1 MGAAFGKNVNASHTI
16 NKMVN
21 EHLSEQECATRT
33 DMTQRISMTN
43 LDIDMGGGCDIS
55 IVNELDMR
63 TDCRL
68 DNFMQAFTEMKD
80 KVETTQTAASGF
92 GKNVNKPTRENY
104 MRTMQQNIQRCKDEM
119 NGQQTFDVKELAKI
133 RCRHGPNS
141 RLKLGNTASTVG
153 VCIVDAAMELDASMD
168 VTEKLTQKVEMMD
181 PTSLLILVA
190 GVIAVLYVLKSFS
203 PLGMLMGRRRRDPYG
218 MAGIA
223 GKNGRRGGPQGA
235 VVLNLGLKK

>member
-16 NKMVN
+16 NRMVN

-33 DMTQRISMTN
+33 DMTQRISMTDLN
-43 LDIDMGGGCDIS
+43 IDMGSGCDIS

-68 DNFMQAFTEMKD
+68 DNFMQAFTELKD
-80 KVETTQTAASGF
+80 NVETTQTAASGF
-92 GKNVNKPTRENY
+92 GKNVYKPQRENY
-104 MRTMQQNIQRCKDEM
+104 MRTMQSNIQRCKDEM
-119 NGQQTFDVKELAKI
+119 NGQQTFDVKKLAKI
-133 RCRHGPNS
+133 RCRHGANS
-141 RLKLGNTASTVG
+141 RLKLGNNASTVG

-181 PTSLLILVA
+181 PMNLLILVA

-203 PLGMLMGRRRRDPYG
+203 PLGMLMRRRRGDPYDT
-218 MAGIA
+218 MAKSGRGGGAMVLNI
-223 GKNGRRGGPQGA
+223 GRR
-235 VVLNLGLKK
+235 